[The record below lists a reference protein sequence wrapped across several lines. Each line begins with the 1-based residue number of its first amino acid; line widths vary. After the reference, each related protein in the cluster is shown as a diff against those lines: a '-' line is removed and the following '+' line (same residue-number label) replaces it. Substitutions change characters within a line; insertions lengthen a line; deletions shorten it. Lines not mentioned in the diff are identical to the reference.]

1 MPENTLVK
9 RCKNGDREAF
19 NELFAEYETK
29 VINIAFGMLSNRD
42 DAYDATQEVFI
53 RVYRN
58 ISGFKENS
66 SLSTW
71 IYRITSN
78 VCNDILRK
86 RMKHSNTISINASND
101 DDGEYELHIRDTAP
115 TPDEYAEH
123 NETQRIVRQAISE
136 LSAEYKEVITLC
148 DVEDMSYDDISL
160 ILKCPVGTV
169 KSRLNRARKALRKK
183 LSENRELF
191 M

>member
-1 MPENTLVK
+1 
-9 RCKNGDREAF
+9 
-19 NELFAEYETK
+19 
-29 VINIAFGMLSNRD
+29 
-42 DAYDATQEVFI
+42 
-53 RVYRN
+53 
-58 ISGFKENS
+58 
-66 SLSTW
+66 
-71 IYRITSN
+71 
-78 VCNDILRK
+78 
-86 RMKHSNTISINASND
+86 MKHSNTISINASND

>member
-1 MPENTLVK
+1 MPEKMIIK
-9 RCKNGDREAF
+9 RCKDGDHDAF

-29 VINIAFGMLSNRD
+29 VINIAYGMLSDRD
-42 DAYDATQEVFI
+42 DAHDAAQEVFI

-86 RMKHSNTISINASND
+86 RMKHSNTVSINVSND
-101 DDGEYELHIRDTAP
+101 DEEYELHIRDTAP
-115 TPDEYAEH
+115 LPDEYAEH
-123 NETQRIVRQAISE
+123 NETQRAVRKAISE
-136 LSAEYKEVITLC
+136 LSTEYREVITLC
-148 DVEDMSYDDISL
+148 DVEDMSYDDIAL

>member
-1 MPENTLVK
+1 MPEKALIK
-9 RCKNGDREAF
+9 RCKDGDREAF

-42 DAYDATQEVFI
+42 DAHDAAQEVFI
-53 RVYRN
+53 RVYKN

-86 RMKHSNTISINASND
+86 RMKHSNTISIHTSND
-101 DDGEYELHIRDTAP
+101 DDEEYDLHIRDTAP

-136 LSAEYKEVITLC
+136 LSPEYKEVITLC
-148 DVEDMSYDDISL
+148 DVEDMSYDDISM

>member
-42 DAYDATQEVFI
+42 DAHDAAQEVFI

-86 RMKHSNTISINASND
+86 RMKHSNTVSINASND
-101 DDGEYELHIRDTAP
+101 EDEEYEINIRDTAP

-123 NETQRIVRQAISE
+123 NETQRIVREAISN
-136 LSAEYKEVITLC
+136 LSAEYREVITLC
-148 DVEDMSYDDISL
+148 DVEDMSYDDTAL
-160 ILKCPVGTV
+160 VLKCPVGTV